1 MPGADR
7 YALPAK
13 LLHWLS
19 ALLVLGLIGLGLWMV
34 ALPLG
39 LTKLYA
45 YAWHKWIGLTVLVLT
60 LLRLGWR
67 AWRPPPALP
76 GSVTAWERAIAP
88 WSHALLLVLLV
99 ALPISGWLMS
109 SAGGVKV
116 IWFGLI
122 EIPDLVARDM
132 ALFER
137 LRILHH
143 WLAWILMALL
153 AVHLGAVLRH
163 DVLRRDGI
171 FRRMAPFVLL
181 VVILAIP
188 PPAHAQ
194 SAWTIDPARSRI
206 TFSVEQVGK
215 IASGRV
221 GQWTGT
227 IVFDPQNP
235 GQARIDIRIDM
246 RSASTGA
253 KDVDDMMLGPNFLDA
268 QRQPEARFISS
279 SVVAR
284 GGDNYEARGKLTLRE
299 VTRDIALPFTL
310 RIQGNQATARGT
322 LQIKRLDYGVGRNE
336 WASTNYVADL
346 VTIDLTVVAA
356 RP

>member
-1 MPGADR
+1 MPGADG
-7 YALPAK
+7 YALPAR

-60 LLRLGWR
+60 LLRLAWR
-67 AWRPPPALP
+67 TWRPPPALP
-76 GSVTAWERAIAP
+76 GTVTAWERAIAP
-88 WSHALLLVLLV
+88 WSHGLLLVLLV
-99 ALPISGWLMS
+99 ALPVSGWLMS

-116 IWFGLI
+116 IWFGVL
-122 EIPDLVARDM
+122 EMPDLVGRDL

-137 LRILHH
+137 LRTLHH
-143 WLAWILMALL
+143 WLAWSLMALL
-153 AVHLGAVLRH
+153 AIHLAAVVRH

-171 FRRMAPFVLL
+171 FRRMAPFMLLL
-181 VVILAIP
+181 VVLVPRPVLAQ
-188 PPAHAQ
+188 PAL
-194 SAWTIDPARSRI
+194 TIDPAKSRI
-206 TFSVEQVGK
+206 AFSAEQVGK
-215 IASGRV
+215 IASGRI

-235 GQARIDIRIDM
+235 GQARIDIRMDM
-246 RSASTGA
+246 RTASTGA

-268 QRQPEARFISS
+268 QRQPEARFTST

-284 GGDNYEARGKLTLRE
+284 GGDSYEARGKLTLRD
-299 VTRDIALPFTL
+299 VTRDVVLPFTL
-310 RIQGNQATARGT
+310 RLQGNQATARGT

-336 WASTNYVADL
+336 WASTNYVADA
-346 VTIDLTVVAA
+346 VSIEVSVVAA